1 MTFAA
6 DFFFSFRSPYSYIGL
21 VKLRDRLKDHDV
33 AIRLRPVYPMAVRL
47 PGFFKR
53 SNPLMVKYVA
63 LDTARVAQQADI
75 PFHFPRPD
83 PIVQDMESLDVSPE
97 QPYIH
102 RLTRLAAAAQ
112 LEGRSLEFANAI
124 APVLWDGSVIGWDE
138 GDHLSR
144 AAASAG
150 FDLEALDAAIVA
162 APERYETVIKD
173 NENDLGAAGHWG
185 VPTFVFR
192 GEPFFGQDRLDALF
206 WRMKSYNLQ
215 HMPTE

>member
-1 MTFAA
+1 MTLAV
-6 DFFFSFRSPYSYIGL
+6 DFFFSFRSPYSYIAL
-21 VKLRDRLKDHDV
+21 EKLRDMERDYDV
-33 AIRLRPVYPMAVRL
+33 AIHLRPVYPMAIRV

-97 QPYIH
+97 QPYIY

-112 LEGRSLEFANAI
+112 LEGRSLAFANAI
-124 APVLWDGSVIGWDE
+124 APVLWDGSVIGWNE
-138 GDHLSR
+138 GDYLSR

-150 FDLEALDAAIVA
+150 FDLDALDAAIVA
-162 APERYETVIKD
+162 APERYDVVIKG
-173 NENDLGAAGHWG
+173 NEGDLGAAGHWG
-185 VPTFVFR
+185 VPTFVFQ
-192 GEPFFGQDRLDALF
+192 GEPFFGQDRIDALF
-206 WRMKSYNLQ
+206 WRMKS
-215 HMPTE
+215 HGPKRMVSE